1 MRTHLL
7 PRALLPAV
15 LSSLI
20 VASALASGCQTAPAS
35 LQQFLGQG
43 GWGAPGSYVT
53 SLHDLNGDGTQEAV
67 VLLTGMDW
75 CGSGGCTL
83 LVAQHQR
90 AAWRLISKITL
101 VHPPVVALDR
111 KRSGWQSL
119 GVTVGGGGEVTHQ
132 VTLDFRQGRYPSN
145 PTTLPA
151 SPVSPPSSGEPII
164 NGLQCQN
171 PAPRPNISS
180 KRTRVPRAA

>member
-1 MRTHLL
+1 
-7 PRALLPAV
+7 
-15 LSSLI
+15 
-20 VASALASGCQTAPAS
+20 

-43 GWGAPGSYVT
+43 GWGAPGSYVA
-53 SLHDLNGDGTQEAV
+53 SLHDLNGDGIEEAV
-67 VLLTGMDW
+67 VLLTDTGW

-83 LVAQHQR
+83 LVAKHSG
-90 AAWRLISKITL
+90 AAWWLISKITL

-119 GVTVGGGGEVTHQ
+119 SVTVGGGGVVTHP
-132 VTLDFRQGRYPSN
+132 VTLDFRHGRYPSN

-151 SPVSPPSSGEPII
+151 SPALTPSSSEPLI

-171 PAPRPNISS
+171 SAARPNISS
-180 KRTRVPRAA
+180 KRTRKKPRAA

>member
-1 MRTHLL
+1 M

-15 LSSLI
+15 LSSLF
-20 VASALASGCQTAPAS
+20 VTPVFASACHTAPAS

-43 GWGAPGSYVT
+43 GWGAPGRYVT

-83 LVAQHQR
+83 LVAQNR
-90 AAWRLISKITL
+90 GAAWRLVSKITL

-119 GVTVGGGGEVTHQ
+119 SVTVGRGGAVTHQ
-132 VTLDFRQGRYPSN
+132 VTLDFQRGRYPSN

-151 SPVSPPSSGEPII
+151 SPISPPSSGEPII
-164 NGLQCQN
+164 NGLQCQP

-180 KRTRVPRAA
+180 KQTRLPRAA